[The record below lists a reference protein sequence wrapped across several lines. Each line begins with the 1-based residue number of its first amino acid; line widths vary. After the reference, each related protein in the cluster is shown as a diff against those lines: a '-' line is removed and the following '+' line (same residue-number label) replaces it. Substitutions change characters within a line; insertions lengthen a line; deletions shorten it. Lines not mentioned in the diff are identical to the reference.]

1 MLLPWVTITIFV
13 LVFVLI
19 VFEVFDKAV
28 LAMMGAILMIILGVL
43 DFHQAIG
50 SIEFET
56 IVLLMAMMLLV
67 EVSRESGIF
76 SWLTVYLARKS
87 RGNPLWLFLLF
98 IAMTVFVSAF
108 LDNVTTIVLMVPI
121 TITLV
126 KGMGRDPKP
135 YVIGEVL
142 FSNIGGAMT
151 LIGDPPNII
160 IGGAADL
167 SFNQFILNLW
177 FPVLVSIVVI
187 TGLFVATHW
196 KKHLKPISSDLSKLF
211 VSHLLLQKIKH
222 KFLNEHLR
230 KTFMVKSVVVLVF
243 TLLAFLFQQAIG
255 ISVAVIALTG
265 AVMLLLVAAEEAELD
280 VSLKS
285 VEWSTLLFFSGLFVM
300 VAGVERVG
308 ALNIFSDFI
317 VSIAGENYLVLLL
330 AILWISGLV
339 SMIINSIPFVT
350 LMIPVILNIQ
360 LGLTGDVDPQL
371 LWWAL
376 SLGACLGGNGTI
388 VGASANVIG
397 IDLAKKQGVNIS
409 FLAFM
414 KYGIPLTTISLL
426 ISSAY
431 LAFRVFY

>member
-1 MLLPWVTITIFV
+1 
-13 LVFVLI
+13 
-19 VFEVFDKAV
+19 
-28 LAMMGAILMIILGVL
+28 
-43 DFHQAIG
+43 
-50 SIEFET
+50 
-56 IVLLMAMMLLV
+56 
-67 EVSRESGIF
+67 
-76 SWLTVYLARKS
+76 
-87 RGNPLWLFLLF
+87 
-98 IAMTVFVSAF
+98 
-108 LDNVTTIVLMVPI
+108 
-121 TITLV
+121 
-126 KGMGRDPKP
+126 
-135 YVIGEVL
+135 
-142 FSNIGGAMT
+142 MT